1 MRFLFPLYSSSS
13 SSLFS
18 NFSSSSCSFISSLPL
33 IFSSSHFSP
42 FLSMAPAFEQVPV
55 PKEGEPQTA
64 TPHNTVNNF
73 GNDGQVGYKSRVT
86 VVGSGNWGSVAAK
99 LIASNTLKL
108 NSFHDEV
115 RMWVFEETLQSG
127 EKLTDVINRTNENV
141 KYLPGIKLG
150 KNVIADPDLCNA
162 VKDANMLVFVTP
174 HQFMEGICKRLV
186 GKVRGYVEAIS
197 LIKGMEVKMEGPC
210 MISNLIS
217 EQLGINC
224 SVLMGANIA
233 NEISVEKFSEATV
246 GYKDNREIAEQW
258 VQLFS
263 TPYFMVTP
271 VQDVEG
277 VELCGTLKNVVAIA
291 AGFVDGLDMG
301 NNTKAAIMRIGLR
314 EMRVFSKLLFSSV
327 RDSTFFESC
336 GVADVITTCLG
347 GRNRK
352 VAEAFAKYGGKR
364 SFDELEAE
372 MLQGQKLQGVSTA
385 REVYE
390 VLSHRGWLELFP
402 LFATVHEICI
412 GRLPPSA
419 IVEYSEKKPRLSLLE
434 DPARQH

>member
-1 MRFLFPLYSSSS
+1 
-13 SSLFS
+13 
-18 NFSSSSCSFISSLPL
+18 
-33 IFSSSHFSP
+33 
-42 FLSMAPAFEQVPV
+42 MAPAFED
-55 PKEGEPQTA
+55 ETA
-64 TPHNTVNNF
+64 SETNF
-73 GNDGQVGYKSRVT
+73 SDVEQLHKSKVT

-108 NSFHDEV
+108 SSFHDEV
-115 RMWVFEETLQSG
+115 RMWVFEEILPSG
-127 EKLTDVINRTNENV
+127 EKLSEVINQNNENV

-150 KNVIADPDLCNA
+150 KNVVADPDLEHA
-162 VKDANMLVFVTP
+162 VKDATMLVFVTP

-186 GKVRGYVEAIS
+186 GKIRGDAEAIS

-210 MISNLIS
+210 MISTLITDL
-217 EQLGINC
+217 LGINC
-224 SVLMGANIA
+224 CVLMGANIA
-233 NEISVEKFSEATV
+233 NEIAVEKFSEATV
-246 GYKDNREIAEQW
+246 GYRENRDIAERW
-258 VQLFS
+258 IRLFS
-263 TPYFMVTP
+263 TPYFMVSA

-291 AGFVDGLDMG
+291 AGFVDGLEMG

-314 EMRVFSKLLFSSV
+314 EMKAFSKLLFSSV

-336 GVADVITTCLG
+336 GIADLITTCLG

-352 VAEAFAKYGGKR
+352 VAEAFARNGGKR

-402 LFATVHEICI
+402 LFTAVHEISM

-419 IVEYSEKKPRLSLLE
+419 IVEYSEHTPRLNLLE
-434 DPARQH
+434 GSAQYC